1 MSNKVPFGEKS
12 VKYFLGYEVKKVRPL
27 FIILPRMNA
36 YKRDFDET
44 KFMFFLIKND
54 ELLEKY
60 NEIWDKVSK
69 VIKKG
74 FDSNPEY
81 NDKYLKNK
89 IKSYVR
95 KTNTHFHDNK
105 VPKKALKT
113 FSYW

>member
-27 FIILPRMNA
+27 FIILPRMNE

-95 KTNTHFHDNK
+95 KTNTHFRDNK